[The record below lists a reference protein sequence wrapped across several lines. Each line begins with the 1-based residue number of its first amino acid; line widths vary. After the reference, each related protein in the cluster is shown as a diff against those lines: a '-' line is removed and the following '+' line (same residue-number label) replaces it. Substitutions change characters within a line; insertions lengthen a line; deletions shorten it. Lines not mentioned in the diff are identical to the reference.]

1 MNVDKKLQSILK
13 NLPKSPGVYFY
24 YDKNGK
30 LIYIGKASVLRHRV
44 NSYFAPRRQGYEGQV
59 GAHDNKTEEL
69 ISHIADIKYRV
80 TDSVIEALVLESNLI
95 KKYQPKYNIR
105 EKDDKSF
112 VQIVQSAEDF
122 PRFVAVR
129 PTQKERINFKIKK
142 YFGPYTNSGAVKEIM
157 QVLRKLFT
165 YRDCTVAKF
174 NRHKKLGSPCLYYSI
189 GLCPAPCTEKISK
202 QDYAKIVSRI
212 DDFLLGKSKRAIASL
227 NKQMNTYAKN
237 QNFEQAAI
245 VRDRI
250 EAYKHINDVAA
261 IKDDRSFEQ
270 TKNIPERI
278 ECYDISNIGDKFIV
292 GSMVVFTG
300 GEIDKNEYRK
310 FKIRNEELI
319 IKHENSHTEFI
330 SGSRQILK
338 QVQNDK
344 LIGDPQRM
352 ANIIDRRFNH
362 PEWSMPNLIILDG
375 GKGQMSMVA
384 KILRD
389 RKIKIPVMAVAKGP
403 TRKNFTLFKNA
414 QAKNIVLDRKF
425 IERVRDEAHRFAIAY
440 HRKLKNKIYL

>member
-1 MNVDKKLQSILK
+1 MNIDKKIQSILK

-30 LIYIGKASVLRHRV
+30 LIYVGKASVLKHRV
-44 NSYFAPRRQGYEGQV
+44 NSYFV
-59 GAHDNKTEEL
+59 GVHDNKTEEL
-69 ISHIADIKYRV
+69 VSQISNIKYRV
-80 TDSVIEALVLESNLI
+80 TNTVIEALVLESNLI

-129 PTQKERINFKIKK
+129 PTQRERINFKIKK

-165 YRDCTVAKF
+165 YRDCTQAKF
-174 NRHKKLGSPCLYYSI
+174 ARHKKSGNACLYHSI

-212 DDFLLGKSKRAIASL
+212 DDFLLGKSKRAITSL

-261 IKDDRSFEQ
+261 IKEDRSFEQ

-278 ECYDISNIGDKFIV
+278 ECYDISNIGDKFVV

-310 FKIRNEELI
+310 FKIENVNFKYQNANICHSELSEESELNRSFAI
-319 IKHENSHTEFI
+319 T
-330 SGSRQILK
+330 QD
-338 QVQNDK
+338 DK
-344 LIGDPQRM
+344 LVGDPQRM
-352 ANIIDRRFNH
+352 ANVIDRRFNH